1 MGNIFCLKISVPKFR
16 ILGILTALE
25 TKDKVKSFVLS
36 LLSLI
41 NLLFSTNGIF
51 HLILICQTGMVL

>member
-1 MGNIFCLKISVPKFR
+1 MGNIFCLKISVIKFR